1 MLNPKTKAN
10 LQKFVRAANYLAVA
24 QMFLQDNFLLKQPL
38 KFEHIKPRILG
49 HWGSCPGIST
59 TYAHFLR
66 LLKDHPEQQNNI
78 FILGPGHGFPGLQA
92 DLFLEGALAEVD
104 PQASRDQDG
113 IGYICH
119 QFSWP
124 YGFPS
129 HASPYS
135 PGVISEG
142 GELGYS
148 LATAFGA
155 VLDQPDMLV
164 ACLVGDGEAETG
176 ALSGAWHLNKLVASP
191 ENGFVLPILHLNGYK
206 ITGPTVFGRM
216 SDKELFDYF
225 SGLRYQ
231 PQIVDYQ
238 SPADDQKLAA
248 AFDQAYAK
256 IQQIKTGQAKDQ
268 RLPMIV
274 LKSPKGMTGP
284 AEFNDKKI
292 AGNNLSHQVIF
303 DHAMDDE
310 QHLQELEKWLRSY
323 AIDDLMDGDQF
334 GDWLDDF
341 LPPVSQRPGN
351 NQMALSKKLDGGPAD
366 KLALPSLSQF
376 EKAST
381 QIGEMESLP
390 LHLMGDYLEQVFKLN
405 HDKHNFRF
413 FSPDETTSNKLDA
426 IYKQT
431 PKAWAAEIKSWDGP
445 SGRDGKSMEILS
457 EQSLQGIMQGYQITG
472 RHGVMT
478 SYEAFAAVIN
488 SMAIQYAKFIQQSR
502 DVAWRGPI
510 PAPVYLLT
518 STGWRQDHNG
528 FSHQTS
534 SFIDEILR
542 RQNGLGTVLFPAD
555 DNSGIVALNWGLQ
568 QTDQLVAIVSGKTK
582 EPRWRSMIEAQVDF
596 EQGANIWDFASDDQP
611 EIVFAA
617 AGDYMARETLYAMQ
631 LLRQVVAGVRL
642 RFVYVSALTSGAIGT
657 PENQLSNEA
666 FEQLFTPNQPI
677 IFNFHGYPE
686 SLKAILFNYLKINR
700 ASVHGYIEKGSTTT
714 PFDMMVR
721 NQTSRYHLAI
731 EALAK
736 LADLGKITAKQQAEL
751 TAIFEHKLETNTNYI
766 KRHGKDL
773 PEITNQVWR

>member
-1 MLNPKTKAN
+1 MLDQKTKDN
-10 LQKFVRAANYLAVA
+10 LQKFVRAANYLAVV
-24 QMFLQDNFLLKQPL
+24 QMFLKDNYLLKQPL
-38 KFEHIKPRILG
+38 EFEHIKPRILG
-49 HWGSCPGIST
+49 HWGSCPGISVA
-59 TYAHFLR
+59 YAHFLR

-104 PQASRDQDG
+104 SQATRDEAG
-113 IGYICH
+113 IGYICK

-225 SGLRYQ
+225 SGLRYE
-231 PQIVDYQ
+231 PHIVDYN
-238 SPADDQKLAA
+238 SPNDDAKLAA
-248 AFDQAYAK
+248 VFDQVYAK
-256 IQQIKTGQAKDQ
+256 IEQIKAGEAKDQ

-284 AEFNDKKI
+284 EKFKGKKLV
-292 AGNNLSHQVIF
+292 GNNLSHQVIF
-303 DHAMDDE
+303 DHAMDDQ

-323 AIDDLMDGDQF
+323 RLEELMAGDKF
-334 GDWLDDF
+334 GDWLEEF
-341 LPPVSQRPGN
+341 LPPTRSRPGN
-351 NQMALSKKLDGGPAD
+351 NQMALTKKLDGSSID
-366 KLALPSLSQF
+366 KLSLPKVADF
-376 EKAST
+376 E
-381 QIGEMESLP
+381 QRLNRVGEVKSLP

-405 HDKHNFRF
+405 HEKHNFRF
-413 FSPDETTSNKLDA
+413 FSPDETTSNKLGA
-426 IYKQT
+426 IYNQT
-431 PKAWAAEIKSWDGP
+431 TKAWAAEIKSWDGP

-457 EQSLQGIMQGYQITG
+457 EQSLQGMMQGYQITG
-472 RHGVMT
+472 RHGVLT

-488 SMAIQYAKFIQQSR
+488 SMLIQYAKFIQQSR
-502 DVAWRGPI
+502 DVTWRDPI

-534 SFIDEILR
+534 SFVDEVLR
-542 RQNGLGTVLFPAD
+542 RQNNLGTVLFPAD
-555 DNSGIVALNWGLQ
+555 DNSGVVALDWGLRQ
-568 QTDQLVAIVSGKTK
+568 KDQIVAIVSGKTE
-582 EPRWRSMIEAQVDF
+582 EPRWRSLLEAQVDF
-596 EQGANIWDFASDDQP
+596 EQAASIWEFASDDQP
-611 EIVFAA
+611 DLVFAA
-617 AGDYMARETLYAMQ
+617 VGDYMARESLYAMQ
-631 LLRQVVAGVRL
+631 LLRQVIPKIKM

-657 PENQLSNEA
+657 TDNQLSIEK
-666 FEQLFTPNQPI
+666 FDQIFTPNQPI

-686 SLKAILFNYLKINR
+686 SLKAILFNYLTTDR
-700 ASVHGYIEKGSTTT
+700 ASVHGYIEQGSTTT

-721 NQTSRYHLAI
+721 NQASRYHLMFD
-731 EALAK
+731 ALAK
-736 LADLGKITAKQQAEL
+736 LAEKGKITAQQQISL
-751 TAIFEHKLETNTNYI
+751 TAKIQQKLDANTKHIQKY
-766 KRHGKDL
+766 GKDL
-773 PEITNQVWR
+773 SEITDQVWQ